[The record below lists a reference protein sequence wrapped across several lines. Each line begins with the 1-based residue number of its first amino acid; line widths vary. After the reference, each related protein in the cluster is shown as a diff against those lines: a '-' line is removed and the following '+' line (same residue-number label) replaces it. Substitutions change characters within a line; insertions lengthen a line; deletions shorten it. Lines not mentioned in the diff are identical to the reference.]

1 MQKKEYSMEIGGKT
15 LTATFSDLTE
25 QANGSVIL
33 SYGNTVVLATAV
45 ISKGKREGIDFFP
58 LVVDYEERFYAAGQI
73 LGNRFQR
80 RENKPSDEAI
90 LSGRIVDRSIRPLFE
105 THIRNEVQVVIT
117 ILSIEKDDPDILA
130 VNAASLALGV
140 SDIPWNSPV
149 SAVRLGKHKGNEV
162 FEVNPVYDF
171 REHENVDLEII
182 ACGKDGNINMIE
194 AEAKEAPEED
204 IERALSFA
212 SQEIERINEFQRKII
227 AEIGKKKMD
236 IGKDE
241 ISDEA
246 KKAFEQEILP
256 LVKNE
261 IWDEVGWGKIDA
273 VQKIW
278 LEILKEKFPE
288 ENTALAEV
296 YLDDVV
302 SEVIHR
308 AAVNENKRA
317 DGRRFDEVRSLYA
330 EAGGFSKTLH
340 GSGIFYRGG
349 THILSALTLGGPED
363 VQTIDGIEAKSEK
376 HFMHHYNFPPYSSG
390 ETKRLATGR
399 REIGHG
405 MLAERALRAVLP
417 KKEDF
422 PYTIRVVSESMASNG
437 STSMASVCA
446 SSLALMDGGVPIT
459 RPVAGIAMGLMMEQP
474 TTDNQ
479 RPVKYK
485 ILTDIQGPED
495 HHGDMDFKVAGTDKG
510 ITAIQLDIKVGGI
523 PILILKEAVLAAKA
537 ARGQILDVINK
548 AIPAP
553 RPQISEYAPKI
564 INLKIKEGQIGLL
577 IGPGGK
583 MIKRITAESGAI
595 QITVDDNGLIT
606 ILGKNGAAEKA
617 AEKIKELTREYN
629 PGEMFHGKV
638 TRIMDFGAFVE
649 IGPNTEGL
657 VHISQIAPFRV
668 NKVTDI
674 LKENDIVPVV
684 IKEIDEKK
692 RINLSIKDA
701 DIDFAKKKGVGPQ
714 TVS

>member
-1 MQKKEYSMEIGGKT
+1 M
-15 LTATFSDLTE
+15 
-25 QANGSVIL
+25 
-33 SYGNTVVLATAV
+33 
-45 ISKGKREGIDFFP
+45 
-58 LVVDYEERFYAAGQI
+58 
-73 LGNRFQR
+73 
-80 RENKPSDEAI
+80 
-90 LSGRIVDRSIRPLFE
+90 
-105 THIRNEVQVVIT
+105 VIT

-617 AEKIKELTREYN
+617 AEKIKELTREYK

>member
-1 MQKKEYSMEIGGKT
+1 M
-15 LTATFSDLTE
+15 TATFSDLTE

-105 THIRNEVQVVIT
+105 QHIRNEVQVVIT

-140 SDIPWNSPV
+140 SDIPWKGPV
-149 SAVRLGKHKGNEV
+149 SAVRLGKHKGNDS

-194 AEAKEAPEED
+194 AEAKETAED
-204 IERALSFA
+204 DVERALLCA

-227 AEIGKKKMD
+227 AEIGKKKMG
-236 IGKDE
+236 IERDE
-241 ISDEA
+241 ISDGA

-256 LVKNE
+256 RAKNE
-261 IWDEVGWGKIDA
+261 IWDEVGWGKIDS

-278 LEILKEKFPE
+278 LQILEEKFPE

-302 SEVIHR
+302 SEIIHL

-363 VQTIDGIEAKSEK
+363 VQTIDGIETKSEK

-390 ETKRLATGR
+390 ETKRLSTGR

-417 KKEDF
+417 QKNDF

-474 TTDNQ
+474 TPNSKAKLATGQATNDQ
-479 RPVKYK
+479 RPTKYK

-523 PILILKEAVLAAKA
+523 PIPILKEAIVAAKA
-537 ARGQILDVINK
+537 AREQILEVIKK

-564 INLKIKEGQIGLL
+564 IRLKIKDDQIGLL

-595 QITVDDNGLIT
+595 QITVDDNGLVT

-617 AEKIKELTREYN
+617 AEKIKGLTREYK

-701 DIDFAKKKGVGPQ
+701 DTDFAKRKGLKP
-714 TVS
+714 

>member
-1 MQKKEYSMEIGGKT
+1 MEIGGKT

>member
-1 MQKKEYSMEIGGKT
+1 M
-15 LTATFSDLTE
+15 
-25 QANGSVIL
+25 
-33 SYGNTVVLATAV
+33 
-45 ISKGKREGIDFFP
+45 
-58 LVVDYEERFYAAGQI
+58 
-73 LGNRFQR
+73 
-80 RENKPSDEAI
+80 
-90 LSGRIVDRSIRPLFE
+90 
-105 THIRNEVQVVIT
+105 VIT

-288 ENTALAEV
+288 ENPALAEV

-617 AEKIKELTREYN
+617 AEKIKELTREYK